1 MAAVDTGALVWAA
14 VNTGALVW
22 AAVDTVALV
31 MAAVVKELPP
41 RPEMA
46 ACISGYLP
54 ENKQF

>member
-1 MAAVDTGALVWAA
+1 MAAVDTGALV
-14 VNTGALVW
+14 V
-22 AAVDTVALV
+22 AAVDTGELV
-31 MAAVVKELPP
+31 VAAVVNELPP

>member
-1 MAAVDTGALVWAA
+1 VAAVDTGALVWAA
-14 VNTGALVW
+14 VDIGALDV
-22 AAVDTVALV
+22 
-31 MAAVVKELPP
+31 AAVVKELPP